1 MRSVRRLPSF
11 ALFSFAITVACPV
24 SAQETGDPSGGS
36 LALTE
41 AQALAAPVSEIG
53 VDEVREEEAEDAAL
67 AEELYALRL
76 GDREARLAE
85 GWVLVGYGG
94 ASIATGAVLAGIGA
108 SNGDE
113 RLLWAGLGTLGWGA
127 INAVFSIFLMDLS
140 GSTLRDIEAD
150 RSARG
155 DALTEAREDAARD
168 QWNTATVIAFN
179 AGLDFF
185 YVATGILLAI
195 LGETAGPGDFA
206 FGGREPLIGY
216 GAAMAAQGAGL
227 LIYDVVT
234 WLFAQDRGDRLL
246 RMGR

>member
-1 MRSVRRLPSF
+1 LRSVRSLSLM
-11 ALFSFAITVACPV
+11 ALFSLAITVTRPV
-24 SAQETGDPSGGS
+24 SAQEAGDPSGPS

-41 AQALAAPVSEIG
+41 AQAMAGPVAGEA
-53 VDEVREEEAEDAAL
+53 EEASDDVAL

-94 ASIATGAVLAGIGA
+94 ASIATGAVLTGVGA
-108 SNGDE
+108 SNGDD

-127 INAVFSIFLMDLS
+127 INAVFSVFLMDLS
-140 GSTLRDIEAD
+140 GSTLHDIEAD

-246 RMGR
+246 RMAR